1 MTLAPRTGA
10 VIFARLDSRR
20 LPEKALREVAGRPLL
35 GRVIDRVRQIR
46 NIGRVILAT
55 SDRAVD
61 DRLQSFA
68 SKEGVEVFRGD
79 ADSTLNRAVACARR
93 FSLDVIL
100 RVCGDSPF
108 LLPEVAEELIRVVE
122 EKNFDLATNVS
133 PRTFPVGMSAEAI
146 RTQAL
151 EIAQESA
158 DSAECHEHCTRY
170 FYLHPG
176 RFNIYSLTRGTN
188 LSSMNFAVDTPA
200 DLERAS
206 QLCQLLG
213 NRVDV
218 AGLPEILATA
228 ARLDGAKADS

>member
-1 MTLAPRTGA
+1 MTSVRRTGA

-46 NIGRVILAT
+46 NIERVVLAT
-55 SDRAVD
+55 SERAVD
-61 DRLQSFA
+61 DRLEAFA
-68 SKEGVEVFRGD
+68 CKEGVEFFRGD

-93 FSLDVIL
+93 FSLDIML

-108 LLPEVAEELIRVVE
+108 LLPKVAEELIRQVNE
-122 EKNFDLATNVS
+122 QNFDLATNVS
-133 PRTFPVGMSAEAI
+133 PRTFPVGMSAEAV

-151 EIAQESA
+151 VIAQKSA

-176 RFNIYSLTRGTN
+176 LFNIYSLTRATD
-188 LSSMNFAVDTPA
+188 LSAMSFAVDTPA

-218 AGLPEILATA
+218 AELPEILDAA